1 MKRIFAGI
9 GWLIDGIMR
18 WTGRLIFLLLLAGL
32 AILIFSSPPERDV
45 PNGAVLVWAPSGVVT
60 EEVSLLP
67 SANALLD
74 NSVPADS
81 SMSALLRSLD
91 RAAADEQI
99 SGLVIDTSEL
109 LAITPA
115 QLEDLGNALLSFKD
129 SGKPV
134 FAYGSYF
141 TQAGYALASYAD
153 DITLHPMGNLILT
166 GFGGDQL
173 YFRELLDKLN
183 VRIDVFRAGEY
194 KSAGEPYVR
203 MDMSEESRAATQA
216 LVDDLWAGYRS
227 RVAANRMITEQT
239 VQAYADEFAV
249 RLRDEASGN
258 VARLAFGHDLIDNI
272 AAADSFRRQVAAVSG
287 IENGDF
293 RQIHYGD
300 YVAIT
305 DTLPALTADKIAV
318 IVAEGAIMPGQDVAG
333 IVGSQS
339 LIERI
344 ARAQMDPS
352 VKAAVLRVNS
362 PGGSALASEEIREA
376 LSLFR
381 QSGKPLV
388 VSMSGTAASG
398 GYWIATAADQIWAS
412 PSTVT
417 GSIGVIGIVPSL
429 EGVMD
434 AVGIGLDGVST
445 TALSQA
451 GNVLRAPDEN
461 MQAFYQATIDD
472 TYQRFMQLVANA
484 RGMTVAEVDAIG
496 QGRVWSGQ
504 QALELGL
511 VDQLGNQ
518 QQAIDAAADLAG
530 LQNYEAVY
538 VQPEYGLIDQILL
551 ELLSSDGRM
560 SLASATTEW
569 LATRYLEQ
577 GANPGWLSLLPIA
590 QQVGLSEQLH
600 WLLSPVQ
607 RTGSMKRMAYCESCI
622 IYRQ

>member
-1 MKRIFAGI
+1 MKRIFAGLGRI
-9 GWLIDGIMR
+9 IDAIMR
-18 WTGRLIFLLLLAGL
+18 WTGRLLFLLLMVGL
-32 AILIFSSPPERDV
+32 AFLIFSSPPERRV
-45 PNGAVLVWAPSGVVT
+45 PGGAVMVWAPSGVVT
-60 EEVSLLP
+60 EEVSIMP

-81 SMSALLRSLD
+81 TMSALLRSLD
-91 RAAADEQI
+91 RAAEDEQI

-115 QLEDLGNALLSFKD
+115 QLEDLGNALSSFKN

-134 FAYGSYF
+134 YAYGSYF
-141 TQAGYALASYAD
+141 SQAGYALASYAD
-153 DITLHPMGNLILT
+153 DITLHPMGSLILT

-173 YFRELLDKLN
+173 YFRDLLDKLN

-203 MDMSEESRAATQA
+203 MDMSEESRVASQA
-216 LVDDLWAGYRS
+216 LVDDLWSGYRS

-249 RLRDEASGN
+249 RLRDEAGGN
-258 VARLAFGHDLIDNI
+258 VARLAFEHDLIDNI
-272 AAADSFRRQVAAVSG
+272 AAADSFRRQVASVSG
-287 IENGDF
+287 IEDGDF

-305 DTLPALTADKIAV
+305 DPLPSPVSDKIAV
-318 IVAEGAIMPGQDVAG
+318 IVAEGAIMPGQDLAG
-333 IVGSQS
+333 IVGSES
-339 LIERI
+339 LIARI

-376 LSLFR
+376 LSQFR
-381 QSGKPLV
+381 QSGKPLI

-429 EGVMD
+429 EGAMD
-434 AVGIGLDGVST
+434 AMGIGLDGVST
-445 TALSQA
+445 TELSQA
-451 GNVLRAPDEN
+451 GNILRAPDEN
-461 MQAFYQATIDD
+461 MQMIYQATIDD

-484 RGMTVAEVDAIG
+484 RNMSVAEVDAIG
-496 QGRVWSGQ
+496 QGRVWSGE

-511 VDQLGNQ
+511 IDELGNQ
-518 QQAIDAAADLAG
+518 QQAIDAAAELAG
-530 LQNYEAVY
+530 LNDYEAVY
-538 VQPEYGLIDQILL
+538 VQPELGLVDQMLL
-551 ELLSSDGRM
+551 ELLSTDGRM
-560 SLASATTEW
+560 SLSSSTSQWLGARFVEKLAGPDWSA
-569 LATRYLEQ
+569 
-577 GANPGWLSLLPIA
+577 LLPVA
-590 QQVGLSEQLH
+590 QRAGLAEQLH
-600 WLLSPVQ
+600 WLMSPTQNAVP
-607 RTGSMKRMAYCESCI
+607 MKRMAYCESCVLF
-622 IYRQ
+622 R

>member
-9 GWLIDGIMR
+9 AQVIDTIMR
-18 WTGRLIFLLLLAGL
+18 WAGRILFLLLMVGL
-32 AILIFSSPPERDV
+32 AFVLFSSPPERRV
-45 PNGAVLVWAPSGVVT
+45 PDGAVMVWAPSGVVT

-74 NSVPADS
+74 SNVPVDS
-81 SMSALLRSLD
+81 TMSALLRSLD
-91 RAAADEQI
+91 RAAMDEQI
-99 SGLVIDTSEL
+99 SGLVIDTREL
-109 LAITPA
+109 LGITPA

-129 SGKPV
+129 SGKPM

-141 TQAGYALASYAD
+141 SQAGYALASYAD
-153 DITLHPMGNLILT
+153 DITLHPMGNLMLT

-173 YFRELLDKLN
+173 YFRDLLDKLN
-183 VRIDVFRAGEY
+183 VRVDIFRAGEY

-203 MDMSEESRAATQA
+203 MDMSEESRAASQA
-216 LVDDLWAGYRS
+216 LVDDLWASYRS
-227 RVAANRMITEQT
+227 RVANNRMITEQT
-239 VQAYADEFAV
+239 VQGYADEFAV
-249 RLRDEASGN
+249 RLQNEANGN
-258 VARLAFGHDLIDNI
+258 IARLAFEHDLVDNI

-287 IENGDF
+287 VENGDF

-305 DTLPALTADKIAV
+305 DPLPSPVSDKVAV
-318 IVAEGAIMPGQDVAG
+318 IVAEGTIMPGEDLTG
-333 IVGSQS
+333 IVGSES
-339 LIERI
+339 LIDRI
-344 ARAQMDPS
+344 SRAQMDAS

-398 GYWIATAADQIWAS
+398 GYWIATAADQILAS

-417 GSIGVIGIVPSL
+417 GSIGVIGVVPSL
-429 EGVMD
+429 EGAMD
-434 AVGIGLDGVST
+434 ALGIGLDGVST
-445 TALSQA
+445 TELSRA

-461 MQAFYQATIDD
+461 MQMIYQATIDD

-496 QGRVWSGQ
+496 QGRVWSGE

-511 VDQLGNQ
+511 VDALGNQ
-518 QQAIDAAADLAG
+518 QQAVDAAANLAG
-530 LQNYEAVY
+530 LSDYEAVY
-538 VQPEYGLIDQILL
+538 VQPEFGLLDQMLL
-551 ELLSSDGRM
+551 QLLSTDGRM
-560 SLASATTEW
+560 AFSPATTQW
-569 LATRYLEQ
+569 L
-577 GANPGWLSLLPIA
+577 GARFIERFASPIWSSLLPIA
-590 QQVGLSEQLH
+590 QRTGLTDQLN

-607 RTGSMKRMAYCESCI
+607 GAGQMQRMAYCDSCMLF
-622 IYRQ
+622 R